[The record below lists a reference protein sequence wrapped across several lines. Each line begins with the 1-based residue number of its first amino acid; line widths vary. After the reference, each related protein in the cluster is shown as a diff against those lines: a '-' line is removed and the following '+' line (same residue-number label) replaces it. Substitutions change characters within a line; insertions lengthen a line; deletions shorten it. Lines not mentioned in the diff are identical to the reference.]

1 MISSLISKVFNSAP
15 VLDDNSKAW
24 ILDSF
29 DWALAYLDQDFFEQ
43 STQLVLPTNEFYP
56 GRVNSVEEMA
66 KVIFDKTKEYAGLSQ
81 WPIVPAAPQ
90 SALPTAIPNLGVG
103 AKSRGQEPSFALASE
118 LRGTIPVRI
127 HPQQVNQVQD
137 LIGYLVQT
145 LVNIY
150 VNQML
155 VNQTV
160 ELPPGGEETAAQ
172 RVDLIAVFLG
182 FGVIFSNTA
191 YQFKGGCGSCN
202 NASLNRQAGLPEVET
217 LYALSV
223 FCHHKSI
230 KPSTVLPHLK
240 SHLKSSYKRCVKE
253 VANDIAKRQ
262 TGA

>member
-1 MISSLISKVFNSAP
+1 MISKLISKVFNNEP
-15 VLDDNSKAW
+15 VLDENSKAW
-24 ILDSF
+24 ILDTF
-29 DWALAYLDQDFFEQ
+29 AWAKANLDNQYFEQ
-43 STQLVLPTNEFYP
+43 ATQLVLPTNDFYP

-66 KVIFDKTKEYAGLSQ
+66 QVIFDKTKEYAGLSQ

-90 SALPTAIPNLGVG
+90 SALPTSIPNLGVG
-103 AKSRGQEPSFALASE
+103 VKSRGQEPNFALASE

-150 VNQML
+150 VNQVL

-202 NASLNRQAGLPEVET
+202 NSSLNRQAGLPEVET
-217 LYALSV
+217 LYALAV
-223 FCHHKSI
+223 FCHYKSI
-230 KPSTVLPHLK
+230 DAKQVLPHLK
-240 SHLKSSYKRCVKE
+240 PHLKSTFKRCVKD
-253 VANDIAKRQ
+253 VTSDLSDKKAIA
-262 TGA
+262 